1 MVSLVTAVCIAILIA
16 FTATA
21 AENAPSIEIA
31 RHKDAETMQLLLARG
46 GDPDARQSD
55 GATALHWAIYR
66 EDVEMVAV
74 LIHGG
79 ASVNLTNR
87 LGASPLYLAA
97 KSGNNELISIL
108 LKAGANPDLAL
119 KIGETPLMT
128 AARSGAIKGVEEIIA
143 AGANVNA
150 IETARGQTA
159 LMWAA
164 AQGHDGVVKA
174 LIDGGADTEI
184 KSVVRP
190 RLMYTNRSNG
200 TAFDQGVMENLGGY
214 SALLFAARNGHVAVS
229 NLLINAGA
237 DINGVAANL
246 TSPLVVATHSGHTD
260 LAIELIKKGAEVDA
274 IGAGYNALH
283 AAILRGDLDVVKA
296 LIDHGANTNIRL
308 LKPNPIQRASEDWAF
323 KANMVGATPY
333 WIAASFREPEIMS
346 MLAIAGADPL
356 MTNEEIWSEPR
367 QRVDREAYTREP
379 IGGFETAVQAA
390 VKGDSTRDRFY
401 VQANRDP
408 QAEEK
413 RALKALI
420 TAADHGVDVNHADL
434 NGATALHFAAARNL
448 PSIARELIER
458 HAYINALNDDG
469 KTPLDLAIANENNIS
484 FFNFN
489 LTLTAEASASEVLTE
504 LGASRSN

>member
-229 NLLINAGA
+229 NLL
-237 DINGVAANL
+237 
-246 TSPLVVATHSGHTD
+246 
-260 LAIELIKKGAEVDA
+260 
-274 IGAGYNALH
+274 
-283 AAILRGDLDVVKA
+283 
-296 LIDHGANTNIRL
+296 
-308 LKPNPIQRASEDWAF
+308 NPIPYKERA
-323 KANMVGATPY
+323 K
-333 WIAASFREPEIMS
+333 
-346 MLAIAGADPL
+346 
-356 MTNEEIWSEPR
+356 
-367 QRVDREAYTREP
+367 
-379 IGGFETAVQAA
+379 IG
-390 VKGDSTRDRFY
+390 R
-401 VQANRDP
+401 
-408 QAEEK
+408 
-413 RALKALI
+413 LKQ
-420 TAADHGVDVNHADL
+420 T
-434 NGATALHFAAARNL
+434 
-448 PSIARELIER
+448 
-458 HAYINALNDDG
+458 
-469 KTPLDLAIANENNIS
+469 
-484 FFNFN
+484 
-489 LTLTAEASASEVLTE
+489 
-504 LGASRSN
+504 